1 MKAARKLTVAV
12 KPIPEG
18 YHTITPFLTVRGA
31 DRAIDFYRKAFGAEE
46 LGRMNGPDGK
56 TVMHAELKIGDSRVF
71 LGDEIPGMDC
81 SSPETLGGSPSGFY
95 LYVRDVDEAFHKA
108 VAAGATVKRP
118 LENMFWGDRT
128 GSLLDPFGHKWDL
141 ATRVEDV
148 PPEEMQRRGAEFFKK
163 DGERK
168 ILKRGMRPTAVVVCI
183 VAAFGVL
190 LSAATGGTAEPRLGD
205 IKLPPGF
212 RIAPYADVPNARSMT
227 LGEKGTLFVGTRK
240 GEVYA
245 VLPGD
250 TAEGT
255 HRVVTIAR
263 KLQ

>member
-1 MKAARKLTVAV
+1 MKAARKITVAV

-31 DRAIDFYRKAFGAEE
+31 DRAIDFYRKAFGAEV

-56 TVMHAELKIGDSRVF
+56 TVMHAELKIGDSRLF

-128 GSLLDPFGHKWDL
+128 GSLQDPFGHKWDL

-148 PPEEMQRRGAEFFKK
+148 PPDEMKRRGAEFFKK
-163 DGERK
+163 MGSE
-168 ILKRGMRPTAVVVCI
+168 
-183 VAAFGVL
+183 
-190 LSAATGGTAEPRLGD
+190 S
-205 IKLPPGF
+205 
-212 RIAPYADVPNARSMT
+212 S
-227 LGEKGTLFVGTRK
+227 
-240 GEVYA
+240 
-245 VLPGD
+245 
-250 TAEGT
+250 
-255 HRVVTIAR
+255 
-263 KLQ
+263 